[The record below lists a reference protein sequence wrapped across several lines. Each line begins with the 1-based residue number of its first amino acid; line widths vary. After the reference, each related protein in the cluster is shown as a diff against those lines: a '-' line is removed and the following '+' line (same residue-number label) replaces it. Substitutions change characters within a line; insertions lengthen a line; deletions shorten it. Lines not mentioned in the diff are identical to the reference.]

1 MKILKSYM
9 FSRNS
14 LIFSIVA
21 FLLGNLSGCAINY
34 KDVPDYTQ
42 PSSKYVVTEKVFYKI
57 NKLPVFTSGGLDAID
72 EAFRD
77 SKVFRN
83 MEAYYEADIPKSG
96 IYIQVDTEYKAP
108 DMPAVVFGY
117 ASVATLTLL
126 PAWSNNDGFNIFYR
140 IYVDGVL
147 VKTLPYESRRF
158 IAAWIVLLPFAW
170 VNFMTNDEEE
180 AFYAITYGF
189 IKDAQP
195 YLRRT
200 MSN

>member
-1 MKILKSYM
+1 MQTLKSCL
-9 FSRNS
+9 SHQKS
-14 LIFSIVA
+14 LIVA
-21 FLLGNLSGCAINY
+21 IMALLLLNLSGCAINY

-42 PSSKYVVTEKVFYKI
+42 APSKYAVSEKVLYKI
-57 NKLPVFTSGGLDAID
+57 NKLPVFTSGGLGAVDA
-72 EAFRD
+72 ALRD
-77 SKVFRN
+77 SRVFRN
-83 MEAYYEADIPKSG
+83 LKPYYETDIPKTG

-140 IYVDGVL
+140 IYIDGVL

-170 VNFMTNDEEE
+170 VNFMTNDEED

-195 YLRRT
+195 YLTRT
-200 MSN
+200 LNN